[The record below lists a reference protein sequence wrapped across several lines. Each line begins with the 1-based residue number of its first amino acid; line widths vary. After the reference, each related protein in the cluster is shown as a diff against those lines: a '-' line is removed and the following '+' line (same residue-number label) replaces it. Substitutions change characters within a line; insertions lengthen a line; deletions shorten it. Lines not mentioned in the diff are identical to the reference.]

1 MPILSYRSE
10 GEGGERWKERFN
22 QQLQRL
28 RHAPVDQGNWGPKK
42 PDSRVLAAAESIP
55 AQIRNSNLPL
65 PIVVATSGGGIQVKW
80 DQPGVEFSVFIYA
93 DNSLEYL
100 LRDAAGTQSG
110 KLTRIDEINDFV
122 D

>member
-1 MPILSYRSE
+1 
-10 GEGGERWKERFN
+10 
-22 QQLQRL
+22 
-28 RHAPVDQGNWGPKK
+28 
-42 PDSRVLAAAESIP
+42 
-55 AQIRNSNLPL
+55 L